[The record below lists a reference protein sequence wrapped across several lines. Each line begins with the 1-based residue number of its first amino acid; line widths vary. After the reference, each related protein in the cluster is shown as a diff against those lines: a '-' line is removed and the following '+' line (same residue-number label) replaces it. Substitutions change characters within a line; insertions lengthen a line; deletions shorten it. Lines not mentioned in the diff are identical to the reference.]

1 MLAFDGLVRGR
12 LIEIVDGLTVVVP
25 QGRCRV
31 QIHEGLVS
39 VSWTREGAKAGS
51 VLLKAHR
58 LEEYLDAG
66 VILMIDPAQLCNG

>member
-1 MLAFDGLVRGR
+1 
-12 LIEIVDGLTVVVP
+12 
-25 QGRCRV
+25 V